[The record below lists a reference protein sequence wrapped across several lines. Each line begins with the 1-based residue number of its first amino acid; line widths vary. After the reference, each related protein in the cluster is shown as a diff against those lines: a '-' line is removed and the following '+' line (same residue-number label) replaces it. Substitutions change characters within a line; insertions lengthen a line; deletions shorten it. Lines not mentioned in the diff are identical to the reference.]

1 MKDIVK
7 RYTNGEVTVVWKPEL
22 CIHSAVCVG
31 GLPQVFHP
39 KELPVDHARARDDRR
54 DHAAGGSMPVGR
66 AVVGEGSAPELKRG
80 FTSARQCGYGEP
92 FSDRSVGREASCR

>member
-31 GLPQVFHP
+31 GLPKVFHP
-39 KELPVDHARARDDRR
+39 KEHPWITLEPATTDEITQQVDRCPSGAL
-54 DHAAGGSMPVGR
+54 SWEKVG
-66 AVVGEGSAPELKRG
+66 P
-80 FTSARQCGYGEP
+80 
-92 FSDRSVGREASCR
+92 

>member
-7 RYTNGEVTVVWKPEL
+7 HYTNGEVTVIWKPEL

-39 KELPVDHARARDDRR
+39 KELPWITLERATTDAITQQVDRCPSGALSWEKVR
-54 DHAAGGSMPVGR
+54 P
-66 AVVGEGSAPELKRG
+66 
-80 FTSARQCGYGEP
+80 
-92 FSDRSVGREASCR
+92 

>member
-31 GLPQVFHP
+31 GLPRVFHP
-39 KELPVDHARARDDRR
+39 KALPWITLEHATTDEIMRQVDRCPSGAL
-54 DHAAGGSMPVGR
+54 SWEKPQ
-66 AVVGEGSAPELKRG
+66 P
-80 FTSARQCGYGEP
+80 
-92 FSDRSVGREASCR
+92 

>member
-31 GLPQVFHP
+31 GLPKVFHP
-39 KELPVDHARARDDRR
+39 KELPWITLERATSDEITRQVDRCPSGALSWEKAQPP
-54 DHAAGGSMPVGR
+54 S
-66 AVVGEGSAPELKRG
+66 
-80 FTSARQCGYGEP
+80 
-92 FSDRSVGREASCR
+92 

>member
-39 KELPVDHARARDDRR
+39 KEHPWITLEHATTDEITQQVDRCPSGALSWEKAQPL
-54 DHAAGGSMPVGR
+54 S
-66 AVVGEGSAPELKRG
+66 
-80 FTSARQCGYGEP
+80 
-92 FSDRSVGREASCR
+92 

>member
-31 GLPQVFHP
+31 GLP
-39 KELPVDHARARDDRR
+39 RCSTRRNTRGSRSSRDDRR
-54 DHAAGGSMPVGR
+54 DHAAGGSMPVWR
-66 AVVGEGSAPELKRG
+66 AVVGEGRPLS
-80 FTSARQCGYGEP
+80 
-92 FSDRSVGREASCR
+92 